1 MLSFFDFLFLG
12 SGYIGTKTYRFIPV
26 VEDPAMVADVA
37 GFLLLLL
44 VLLMLLLLLLLM
56 LVLLVFWLLEEEVVG
71 SPKSE
76 ARTSSSDAL
85 LNERSGAFGCKRYE
99 FDAIR
104 YESFSITISI
114 GYIVFD
120 F

>member
-1 MLSFFDFLFLG
+1 MG

-26 VEDPAMVADVA
+26 VEDPATVADVA

-71 SPKSE
+71 NPKSE

-85 LNERSGAFGCKRYE
+85 LNERSGAFGFKT
-99 FDAIR
+99 IR
-104 YESFSITISI
+104 VRCDTIRF
-114 GYIVFD
+114 VFD
-120 F
+120 NDLNKLFGNLIFDWD